1 MFLSTT
7 IRNIGRSCSSS
18 VLNQQFN
25 KLNSLA
31 PISSYHHHFHR
42 NEDETSI
49 KRRTGLTGF
58 VNNYSNLHRAIH
70 SNNALYLKY
79 SNLLGQKVAPNENK
93 IGQDDNKTTSG
104 SPVDPNLEALEEVK
118 KLGLFA
124 RFKRM
129 AKDYWYVL
137 IPVHVVTSGIW
148 LGAFYYT
155 SKR

>member
-1 MFLSTT
+1 MLLSTT
-7 IRNIGRSCSSS
+7 IRNIGRSFSSS
-18 VLNQQFN
+18 LLSQ

-31 PISSYHHHFHR
+31 PISCYHHPFHR
-42 NEDETSI
+42 NEDETFI
-49 KRRTGLTGF
+49 KRRTGF
-58 VNNYSNLHRAIH
+58 VNNYSNLHKAIH
-70 SNNALYLKY
+70 SNSALYLKY
-79 SNLLGQKVAPNENK
+79 SNLLGQKIASNENK
-93 IGQDDNKTTSG
+93 IGKDDNKTADG
-104 SPVDPNLEALEEVK
+104 SPADPNLMALEDGK

-124 RFKRM
+124 RFKKM